1 MKWIFKNRKVPTLP
15 SLEDISV
22 EIPAISEYLDASK
35 LPDAFKQA
43 DIDTL
48 PVIDI
53 SGKITGIVSEFDLA
67 QLLPEWSFEEESYRY
82 SIPVKDIMIKDV
94 WTETRA
100 ANIRELLSKIHTLH
114 TRVIPIVDDN
124 GAYTGKSI
132 TRSAV
137 IYYLA
142 GLIKPRSIGG
152 LATPLG
158 VYMTDGRNSSGP
170 GNPGLILTGVVFGVM
185 VFLIQEF
192 LALINSFIKF
202 PSIIQ
207 QLIELALFILM
218 LRLTPLVKYHAAE
231 HEAIHAIEKG
241 LPLSIETVRMQP
253 RPHRRCGTNIM
264 VLLAGILLL
273 INTSFSIFPGN
284 TLSAF
289 LFVTVGYLFLI
300 SNWRKIGM
308 WIQEYLT
315 TAKADD
321 KHILSAIK
329 AGEELLKKHKEDTN
343 PKNPGLLDKIWSM
356 GLIQI
361 LVSFIF
367 TLSIL
372 SNFSPHLW

>member
-1 MKWIFKNRKVPTLP
+1 MKWIFKNKKVPTLP
-15 SLEDISV
+15 SLEDILV
-22 EIPAISEYLDASK
+22 ETPAVSEYMDASR
-35 LPDAFKQA
+35 LPEAFKQA
-43 DIDTL
+43 AIDTL
-48 PVIDI
+48 PVIDV
-53 SGKITGIVSEFDLA
+53 SGKIIGIVSEFDLA

-82 SIPVKDIMIKDV
+82 SIPVKDIMTKIV
-94 WTETRA
+94 WTETKDTD
-100 ANIRELLSKIHTLH
+100 IKELLARIHTLH
-114 TRVIPIVDDN
+114 TRVIPIVDNN
-124 GAYTGKSI
+124 GTYTGKSI

-170 GNPGLILTGVVFGVM
+170 GNPGLILTGVAFGVI
-185 VFLIQEF
+185 VFFIQEI
-192 LALINSFIKF
+192 LAIINTFIKF

-207 QLIELALFILM
+207 QFIELALFILI

-231 HEAIHAIEKG
+231 HETIHAIEKG
-241 LPLSIETVRMQP
+241 LPLSIGTVRMQP
-253 RPHRRCGTNIM
+253 RPHKRCGTNIM
-264 VLLAGILLL
+264 VLLAGIMLL
-273 INTSFSIFPGN
+273 INTSFTIFPNN

-315 TAKADD
+315 TVEAED
-321 KHILSAIK
+321 KHIISAIK
-329 AGEELLKKHKEDTN
+329 AGEDLLKKHKEDTN
-343 PKNPGLLDKIWSM
+343 PRAPGFLDKIWSM
-356 GLIQI
+356 GLVQI
-361 LVSFIF
+361 LISFIF